1 MSFSE
6 LGYAFVNTPGIGGIV
21 VMSVII
27 IAITVYVFLTR
38 WIIQGGQEESET
50 ASRPQRIE

>member
-27 IAITVYVFLTR
+27 IAITVYIFLTR
-38 WIIQGGQEESET
+38 WIIAGGQEESET
-50 ASRPQRIE
+50 TRRPRRIE